1 LLVIDA
7 KIHFAD
13 AKCGER
19 RTKKTPLHSFAFYLL
34 IMMFELHV
42 SEAGL
47 VKVLVFFLKTL
58 ARALPFN

>member
-19 RTKKTPLHSFAFYLL
+19 RTKKSPLHSFAFYLL

-47 VKVLVFFLKTL
+47 VKVLVFFWKL
-58 ARALPFN
+58 